1 MYSINYRRL
10 NFDDFFNIPKK
21 YFFRSEVETGKIKKG
36 LFLRDLFKNVMLYYF
51 PY

>member
-21 YFFRSEVETGKIKKG
+21 YFFRSEVETGKIKK
-36 LFLRDLFKNVMLYYF
+36 RPLFKRPFYKM
-51 PY
+51 